1 MSKILALKKNNQLD
15 IFSLTVSSL
24 VLQEEPFVIQKQ
36 GGSAQFDGFIPDLL
50 KKIEPLLNVT
60 FDMKHVA
67 DFKYGSKRQDGNW
80 TGLIGELVKGVNPC
94 LCSKFPCLKV
104 HCQLIFEIAVSSLSM
119 ISILTDTNF
128 RIANKQIIPELKSY
142 RKKFTCS
149 QLPNTTVKL
158 I

>member
-1 MSKILALKKNNQLD
+1 MSKILALKKTNQLD
-15 IFSLTVSSL
+15 IFSLKVSSL

-94 LCSKFPCLKV
+94 LCLKFPCLKA
-104 HCQLIFEIAVSSLSM
+104 HSQLIL
-119 ISILTDTNF
+119 
-128 RIANKQIIPELKSY
+128 R
-142 RKKFTCS
+142 
-149 QLPNTTVKL
+149 LPFHHSR
-158 I
+158 